1 MEAVK
6 TWDCFEVIHY
16 SRRNIRSVTQRLVN
30 RWQLAALGSGFN
42 MP

>member
-30 RWQLAALGSGFN
+30 PEVSARRWQL
-42 MP
+42 